1 MIKDKTL
8 NIISQPA
15 TEVYWGQGGHL
26 CIKQSNIDGY
36 EDTQIIFIKPNN
48 IQELIDNLLIF
59 KGQYDD

>member
-26 CIKQSNIDGY
+26 CIKQSNIDGHD
-36 EDTQIIFIKPNN
+36 DTQIVFIKPNN
-48 IQELIDNLLIF
+48 IEELIEVLSIF
-59 KGQYDD
+59 VGEYND